1 MNRRQLLKLFAVAAA
16 AAGMPA
22 PAPSAPVDPV
32 ADVDVA
38 EFAQWWATMKVEF
51 SPFVPADTV
60 YCLRKG
66 LDGQGPPVFIMSRQM
81 YARVER
87 ALAEP

>member
-1 MNRRQLLKLFAVAAA
+1 
-16 AAGMPA
+16 
-22 PAPSAPVDPV
+22 
-32 ADVDVA
+32 
-38 EFAQWWATMKVEF
+38 MKVEF